1 MMSRTIPWDEI
12 ANPHADY
19 TVRRVAGTEGVPL
32 YWGKDAT
39 GQCLLIVELKGDHSV
54 QYRRDATT
62 LYGIG
67 VDLRNGENAQQQRLV
82 LTLARHVDRD
92 LFLGLCETL
101 IASLAPVTDSEVA
114 LAVALTHLK
123 RWKAFLAGRKARI
136 LSDEE
141 VRGLVAELCVLRAL
155 YQRTLSQG
163 AAVDAW
169 CGPDASHQD
178 FIFGNTAVE
187 VKSLSGRER
196 STVRISSE
204 DQLEGLTD
212 NLFLMTVRLSDMPD
226 SEQARSLNDLVALIE
241 QELLSAETLEQFSN
255 KIAGVGY
262 APLADYDTPRFLVGN
277 TQAYRVTKDFPRLI
291 RSQLPQGLVRV
302 SYDIQLEAI
311 APFACEDGEIFGRP

>member
-1 MMSRTIPWDEI
+1 MSRVIPWDEI

-19 TVRRVAGTEGVPL
+19 TVRRVAGTEGVAL

-54 QYRRDATT
+54 QYRRDTTT

-67 VDLRNGENAQQQRLV
+67 VDLRNGENSQQQRLV

-101 IASLAPVTDSEVA
+101 IASLAPVTDSQVA
-114 LAVALTHLK
+114 LAVALAHLK
-123 RWKAFLAGRKARI
+123 RWKAFLTGRKARI

-141 VRGLVAELCVLRAL
+141 VRGLVAELYVLRTL
-155 YQRTLSQG
+155 YQRTLSQA
-163 AAVDAW
+163 AAVNAW
-169 CGPDASHQD
+169 CGADAAHQD

-226 SEQARSLNDLVALIE
+226 AEQARSLNELVALIE
-241 QELLSAETLEQFSN
+241 QELPVAEALEQFSD
-255 KIAGVGY
+255 KIAGCGY
-262 APLADYDTPRFLVGN
+262 APLADYDTPRFLVGS

>member
-1 MMSRTIPWDEI
+1 MSRSVPWDEI
-12 ANPHADY
+12 ATPHADY
-19 TVRRVAGTEGVPL
+19 NVRFVAGTEGVPL

-39 GQCLLIVELKGDHSV
+39 GQCLLIIELEGNHSV
-54 QYRRDATT
+54 QYRRDTT
-62 LYGIG
+62 ALYGIG
-67 VDLRNGENAQQQRLV
+67 VDLRNGENALQQRLV

-101 IASLAPVTDSEVA
+101 ITSLTSITDSQVA
-114 LAVALTHLK
+114 LAVALAHLK
-123 RWKAFLAGRKARI
+123 RWKAFLAGRKARV

-169 CGPDASHQD
+169 GGPDASHQY
-178 FIFGNTAVE
+178 FIFRNTAVE

-226 SEQARSLNDLVALIE
+226 TEQARSLNDLVALIE
-241 QELLSAETLEQFSN
+241 QELLSTKTLEQFSN
-255 KIAGVGY
+255 KIAGIGY